1 MILRIFRSR
10 TFTILSFSGI
20 LSLMACSKSENNQT
34 IVPPATYSSLQLSF
48 SNYVGNVP
56 LQRNAGTYTNAARET
71 YTISKF
77 LYYISNFQLVDSS
90 GKVTTLPPRYFLVD
104 DAIDSTKKI
113 ILDSVPVGRYTAIR
127 WLIGVDSIRN
137 VSGVQAGALAPE
149 NGMFWTWN
157 SGYIMAKLEGNSPA
171 APTALKEF
179 QLHIGGFK
187 FPYNAL
193 KTVTLNLP
201 VTAIVAKGT
210 QPKLSFRADAG
221 KWLDAPNAISFAT
234 TTIVMAAG
242 TDALKIAENYQ
253 QMFTVMTVAN

>member
-1 MILRIFRSR
+1 MILRIFSSR
-10 TFTILSFSGI
+10 TFIILSFSSI
-20 LSLMACSKSENNQT
+20 LCLISCSKSETSQT
-34 IVPPATYSSLQLSF
+34 IVPPTTYASLQLTF

-56 LQRNAGTYTNAARET
+56 LVRNTGTYTNAAREN

-77 LYYISNFQLVDSS
+77 LYYLSNFQLVDSA
-90 GKVTTLPPRYFLVD
+90 GKVTTLPQRYFLVD

-113 ILDSVPVGRYTAIR
+113 ILDSVPVGRYTAVR

-171 APTALKEF
+171 ATTVLKEF
-179 QLHIGGFK
+179 QLHVGGFK
-187 FPYNAL
+187 SPYNAL
-193 KTVTLNLP
+193 KTVSLNLP
-201 VTAIVAKGT
+201 ATVTVATGA
-210 QPKLSFRADAG
+210 QPKLSFRADAA
-221 KWLDAPNAISFAT
+221 KWLDAPNTISFAT